1 MPNEDDSLTA
11 LVNEFAAL
19 WKAGANPELGPFLE
33 RVPEEQQAA
42 AGRLLIAVMVESR
55 HATISVPEA
64 KIGTMIG
71 PYKLQ
76 QRLGEGGMGDVWR
89 AEQEQPVR
97 RIVALKLIKEGLR
110 STEVLGRFEAE
121 RQALAMMDH
130 QNIAK
135 VFDAGSTLAGR
146 PYFVMELVNGVPITR
161 YCDENQLSIDQRL
174 RLFMDVCAG
183 VQHAHQKGIIHR
195 DLKPANIL
203 VGLQDGQPVPKV
215 IDFGLAKAVES
226 TSRLTDQSLFTGI
239 GQILGTLKYMSP
251 EQASLDN
258 LDIDTRT
265 DIYALGV
272 ILYELLTGS
281 TPLDETTLKGQAA
294 LKLLEMVREKEPIKP
309 SSRLGSSS
317 EQEISAIT
325 NKRRTDSGRLNRILA
340 GDLDWIVMKSLEKD
354 RARRYDSASGFAA
367 DVQRYLQ
374 SEPVIARPPSLN
386 YRMRKFVRKHRVGV
400 ASVALFALALIGGI
414 VGTSWA
420 LSRARQA
427 EQDANAA
434 WEAESTQRQKA
445 EMSQQLAEK
454 SLAFARK
461 GNEILGS
468 VFADLDPNAVYREVS
483 DLRNAL
489 GGNLEDAVK
498 ELDDSA
504 ISDPVALGDM
514 LETLGLSLMGLGLSQ
529 QATELFERLLKLR
542 TEQFGTNH
550 VETLDSIN
558 LLATSHYQTGR
569 HDQAL
574 PLYEQTLE
582 LRKNMLG
589 ADHPDTIQSVN
600 NLASCYQLMG
610 RLEKSLPLM
619 EQAAELMKIKLGP
632 EHEDTLKSMN
642 NLAAAYRA
650 AGKFD
655 QAFPLFEETLDKA
668 KASLGPSHPLSLV
681 FAGNLAVSF
690 QNAGQLTKALPLH
703 EEVLELKK
711 AQLGADHPETLSSM
725 NSLASC
731 YRAAGQIDKAMPLFQ
746 QTLEMRKTRL
756 GPDHPATLTTMS
768 NLAVAYLAVGR
779 AQEALPLCIQSLELR
794 KAKLGEDHP
803 DTLLGMNS
811 LASCYEALQQL
822 DKALPLYE
830 LTWEKKK
837 TKLGPDHPDT
847 LISMNN
853 LALAYRNASQMDK
866 AMPMFEQSL
875 ELSKVKLGVD
885 HPGTLL
891 SMNNLASAYQAVGKL
906 ELAMPLY
913 EQTLELRKAKLGPDH
928 PDTLMSMNNIAA
940 GYREAGDLG
949 QAITLYEQALE
960 GLTKKLGPDHPNV
973 LLLMANVLAAY
984 AIAGESAKYDQLF
997 PLALEKWRKLYPSNG
1012 VQIAGVLARSGQC
1025 CLEMKRPS
1033 EAEVLL
1039 RESLSI
1045 AQAIRPDNW
1054 STFHTQS
1061 MLGGSLLGMH
1071 GGSNDATAKA
1081 KLLEEA
1087 EPLLV
1092 AGYEGLKQREASIP
1106 VADAKRIAEA
1116 LERVIEFYTLVE
1128 KAIEVEKYRALR
1140 SAGPSGSER

>member
-33 RVPEEQQAA
+33 RVPEAQQAA
-42 AGRLLIAVMVESR
+42 AGRLLIAVMVEGR
-55 HATISVPEA
+55 HATASVPETTA
-64 KIGTMIG
+64 GTLIG
-71 PYKLQ
+71 PYKLR
-76 QRLGEGGMGDVWR
+76 QRLGEGGMGEVWL

-97 RIVALKLIKEGLR
+97 RVVALKLIKEGLS
-110 STEVLGRFEAE
+110 STPVIARFEAE

-135 VFDAGSTLAGR
+135 VFDAGTTLAGR

-183 VQHAHQKGIIHR
+183 VHHAHQKGIIHR

-203 VGLQDGQPVPKV
+203 VGQQDGRPVPKV
-215 IDFGLAKAVES
+215 IDFGLAKAIEN

-272 ILYELLTGS
+272 ILYELLTGC

-340 GDLDWIVMKSLEKD
+340 GDLDWIVMKALEKD

-374 SEPVIARPPSLN
+374 CEPVIARPPSLN

-400 ASVALFALALIGGI
+400 ASVALVALALMGGI

-454 SLAFARK
+454 NLAFARK

-489 GGNLEDAVK
+489 RGNLEDAVK
-498 ELDDSA
+498 ELDGSA

-514 LETLGLSLMGLGLSQ
+514 LETLGLSLLGLGLSQ
-529 QATELFERLLKLR
+529 QASELFERLLKLR
-542 TEQFGTNH
+542 TEQYGTNH
-550 VETLDSIN
+550 VETFDVMN
-558 LLATSHYQTGR
+558 MLALSHGQLGR
-569 HDQAL
+569 HDLAVTQ
-574 PLYEQTLE
+574 YEKALE
-582 LRKNMLG
+582 LRKAKLG
-589 ADHPDTIQSVN
+589 ADHFDTIQSMN
-600 NLASCYQLMG
+600 NLASCYQALG

-619 EQAAELMKIKLGP
+619 EQASELMKTKLGA

-655 QAFPLFEETLDKA
+655 QAFPMFEETLNKA
-668 KASLGPSHPLSLV
+668 KTSLGPSHPLTLL
-681 FAGNLAVSF
+681 FAGNLAVSY
-690 QNAGQLTKALPLH
+690 QNAGQVTKALPLH

-711 AQLGADHPETLSSM
+711 AQLGTDHPETLSSM
-725 NSLASC
+725 NNLASC
-731 YRAAGQIDKAMPLFQ
+731 YRAAGQIDKALPLFEK
-746 QTLEMRKTRL
+746 TLEMRTTRL
-756 GPDHPATLTTMS
+756 GSDHPDTLTTMS
-768 NLAVAYLAVGR
+768 NLAVAFQTIG
-779 AQEALPLCIQSLELR
+779 QPKDALPLIVKTLETR

-803 DTLLGMNS
+803 DTLLSMNT
-811 LASCYEALQQL
+811 LASCYAALQQM

-837 TKLGPDHPDT
+837 TKFGLDHPDT
-847 LISMNN
+847 LVSLNN
-853 LALAYRNASQMDK
+853 LAMAYRNANQMDK
-866 AMPMFEQSL
+866 AMPMFEQAL

-885 HPGTLL
+885 HPSTLL
-891 SMNNLASAYQAVGKL
+891 SMNNLASAYQAAGKL

-913 EQTLELRKAKLGPDH
+913 EQTLELRKAKLGTDH

-940 GYREAGDLG
+940 GYREAGELG
-949 QAITLYEQALE
+949 KAMSLYEQSLD

-973 LLLMANVLAAY
+973 LQLMSNVLATYSA
-984 AIAGESAKYDQLF
+984 ATESAKYDQLF
-997 PLALEKWRKLYPSNG
+997 PVAMQKWRKLYPPNSALL
-1012 VQIAGVLARSGQC
+1012 AGVLARSGQC
-1025 CLEMKRPS
+1025 CLEMKRPND
-1033 EAEVLL
+1033 AEVLL

-1045 AQAIRPDNW
+1045 AQVLRPDSW

-1061 MLGGSLLGMH
+1061 MLGGALLGMY
-1071 GGSNDATAKA
+1071 GESIDSAEKA
-1081 KLLEEA
+1081 KLLEKA

-1092 AGYEGLKQREASIP
+1092 AGYEGLKQRKATIP
-1106 VADAKRIAEA
+1106 VADSMRVAEA
-1116 LERVIEFYTLVE
+1116 LERLIEFYTLME
-1128 KAIEVEKYRALR
+1128 KPEEAEKYRALR